1 MQQRLTPLV
10 SIGVLALAGVV
21 LAVLLLA
28 GVALG
33 TAALVALAVAVVAA
47 LLALAG
53 WRHADALTHR
63 AAGELTAQREQT
75 VRAEAERER
84 LAEQLATAREGQG
97 DAGRLRDQ
105 LRHERE
111 LLGRLR
117 QSWRAEREWNREL
130 RGQIQRL
137 YAERCA
143 LVADEHDREY
153 DGGHPADSVSA
164 LILRAAIQLVEAE
177 KGLLLS
183 RTDADGD
190 GELDF
195 VISHGFEHDPE
206 HSAVA
211 QRFAR
216 RVLERDEI
224 VREDEP
230 VAADGAEPSPADE
243 EIHSLVAVPLY
254 LRDRF
259 NGVVICANRQGGFE
273 DVGDEMLLALGDH
286 AGNALTH
293 GRLRNELRDAHRAV
307 VRVLV
312 EAVRERDPTL
322 HRETEQLA
330 VQAVTLAGD
339 LDLDRR
345 TRDVLVCATLL
356 RAVGELALPERILRK
371 EGPLTTEER
380 SVVELHPRIAFNI
393 VGRDPAL
400 HDVAVALLYHQ
411 ERWDGSGYPAGLAG
425 EDIPLAARAL
435 AVLEAFGAMTHDRP
449 HRPRRTAQEACGELV
464 ALSGVQFDPEITQL
478 LVEEVRAAPAP
489 PSPGLAETV
498 LEALPLDA
506 ADADG
511 AAPGPLDGA
520 ATDGLTL
527 LGNHR
532 AMQHAVRHAA
542 GTATVEEPFAVVLV
556 QLEDLPQ
563 LNAEASFLAG
573 DRLIQVAARTVER
586 AAARAGGSAFRASG
600 RRLAVVAPVRREDG
614 LTRLLEQIQIEFAA
628 GPAVRTGI
636 SVWAPGER
644 GDEVVSR
651 ARDALAG

>member
-1 MQQRLTPLV
+1 MPRALQRMTPQVPVAVL
-10 SIGVLALAGVV
+10 VLAAVV
-21 LAVLLLA
+21 MAALLVA

-33 TAALVALAVAVVAA
+33 TAALVALGVAAVAAA
-47 LLALAG
+47 IAVAG
-53 WRHADALTHR
+53 WRHADALVHR
-63 AAGELTAQREQT
+63 AAAELTAHREQAA
-75 VRAEAERER
+75 REREER
-84 LAEQLATAREGQG
+84 GG
-97 DAGRLRDQ
+97 DAARLRDQ
-105 LRHERE
+105 LGQERA
-111 LLGRLR
+111 LLARLR
-117 QSWRAEREWNREL
+117 QSWRAEREWNHEL
-130 RGQIQRL
+130 RGQISRL
-137 YAERCA
+137 YAERGA
-143 LVADEHDREY
+143 FGGDDEDDHGGGDRSVPELV
-153 DGGHPADSVSA
+153 
-164 LILRAAIQLVEAE
+164 LQAAITLLEAE

-183 RTDADGD
+183 RTDEDGD

-195 VISHGFEHDPE
+195 VLSHGFEHDAA

-224 VREDEP
+224 VREDDP
-230 VAADGAEPSPADE
+230 VAPEGEAAGAGAGADA
-243 EIHSLVAVPLY
+243 EIHSLVAVPFY

-259 NGVVICANRQGGFE
+259 NGVVICANRPGGFE
-273 DVGDEMLLALGDH
+273 EVGDEMLLALGDH
-286 AGNALTH
+286 AGAALTH
-293 GRLRNELRDAHRAV
+293 GRLRNDLRDAHRSV

-312 EAVRERDPTL
+312 EAVREHDPTR

-339 LDLDRR
+339 LGLDRR
-345 TRDVLVCATLL
+345 SRDVLVCATLL
-356 RAVGELALPERILRK
+356 RAVGQLALPGRILHK
-371 EGPLTTEER
+371 PGPLTAEER
-380 SVVELHPRIAFNI
+380 SVVELHPRIAFNV

-435 AVLEAFGAMTHDRP
+435 AVLEAYGAMVHERS
-449 HRPRRTAQEACGELV
+449 HRPRRTSQEACGELV
-464 ALSGVQFDPEITQL
+464 ALAGVQFDPEVTQL
-478 LVEEVRAAPAP
+478 LVEEVRAAPAA
-489 PSPGLAETV
+489 PSAALAETV

-506 ADADG
+506 GDADG
-511 AAPGPLDGA
+511 AGPGPRDGA

-532 AMQHAVRHAA
+532 AMQQAVRHAA
-542 GTATVEEPFAVVLV
+542 GTATAEEPFAVVLV
-556 QLEDLPQ
+556 QLEDLPK

-573 DRLIQVAARTVER
+573 DRLIQVAARTAER
-586 AAARAGGSAFRASG
+586 AAGRTGGSAFRASG
-600 RRLAVVAPVRREDG
+600 RRLAVVAPMRREDG
-614 LTRLLEQIQIEFAA
+614 LTGLLEQVQMEFAA

-651 ARDALAG
+651 AREALG